1 MWPAAMLCIA
11 SPGTMWITAMLSTA
25 AYSGSR
31 REPRAAASSARAA
44 SGGVQVCVTVSVG
57 RKVWRFEHLHQ
68 AIQMTVY
75 TTRSLKRD
83 ETAGYIRLVRD
94 PGEGDPDT
102 FVSDVERGGLESL
115 GTPMDS
121 DTYVGNRI
129 DDLSDCDGL
138 VARPTAGSYLKAGS
152 ALGS

>member
-1 MWPAAMLCIA
+1 M
-11 SPGTMWITAMLSTA
+11 
-25 AYSGSR
+25 
-31 REPRAAASSARAA
+31 
-44 SGGVQVCVTVSVG
+44 TVSVG
-57 RKVWRFEHLHQ
+57 RTVWRFENRHQ

-102 FVSDVERGGLESL
+102 FVSDVERGGLESEL
-115 GTPMDS
+115 RWTQTLTWEIGSTTFQTAMD
-121 DTYVGNRI
+121 
-129 DDLSDCDGL
+129 C
-138 VARPTAGSYLKAGS
+138 VARPTADSYLKAGS